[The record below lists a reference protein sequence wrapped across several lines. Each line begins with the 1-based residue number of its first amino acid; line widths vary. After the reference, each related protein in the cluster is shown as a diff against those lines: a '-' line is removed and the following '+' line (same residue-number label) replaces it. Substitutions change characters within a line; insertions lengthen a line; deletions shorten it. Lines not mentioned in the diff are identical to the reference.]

1 MKQSIQ
7 EKTVSLLSSPKNRLL
22 TVQTR
27 HELRTSL
34 PSRIQ
39 LYVDLDF
46 SLIVWNYMEVL
57 CVHCTGTCR
66 TRRFLNM
73 RVGYFDHWQ
82 GLDWWVLLMNRGC
95 PMNIDDTVGMTKV
108 SYGEFVEVKHVGLSK
123 KMRN

>member
-82 GLDWWVLLMNRGC
+82 GLDWWTLL
-95 PMNIDDTVGMTKV
+95 VGTINEPWLPNEHRR
-108 SYGEFVEVKHVGLSK
+108 YGGNDKGFLWGICRS
-123 KMRN
+123 